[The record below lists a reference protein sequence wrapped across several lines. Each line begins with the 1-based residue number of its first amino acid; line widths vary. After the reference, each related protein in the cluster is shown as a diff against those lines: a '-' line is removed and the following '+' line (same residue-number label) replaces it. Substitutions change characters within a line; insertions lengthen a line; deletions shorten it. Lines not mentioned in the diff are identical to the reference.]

1 MRGSGSLRRR
11 IRLVGRVPGR
21 LRKPKPL
28 SVRFSLYETV
38 IKRCISTVKQRVLK
52 VTVSSTSEC
61 ESGDARNP
69 RPRISPAAPAFPHV
83 YLGPPKRIPLAT
95 SLSCRCS
102 LGMKEKD
109 RRRGCRS
116 RSSNGWLSLDGSG
129 FSGNRLPKMDVECR
143 YGCAENIDI
152 SGMRLG
158 FLLSCKTSRREL
170 LTPHG
175 SRIASAVWLLVT
187 APCPCGSGAAPLSLS
202 RTPANWKRTQGSPL
216 SRPKRSWRPFQAIV
230 AASGKA
236 HHTTRRA
243 LARNESV

>member
-1 MRGSGSLRRR
+1 MSVGDIFCIACIGAEAALKNASNGSVISSLSRLRFLRMGTIMAILITLLRVVRGSGSLRRR

-69 RPRISPAAPAFPHV
+69 RPRVSPAAPAFPHV

-116 RSSNGWLSLDGSG
+116 RSSNDWLSLDGSG
-129 FSGNRLPKMDVECR
+129 FSGNSAAED
-143 YGCAENIDI
+143 GCEIW
-152 SGMRLG
+152 
-158 FLLSCKTSRREL
+158 
-170 LTPHG
+170 
-175 SRIASAVWLLVT
+175 V
-187 APCPCGSGAAPLSLS
+187 
-202 RTPANWKRTQGSPL
+202 
-216 SRPKRSWRPFQAIV
+216 
-230 AASGKA
+230 
-236 HHTTRRA
+236 
-243 LARNESV
+243 